1 MGAVY
6 TSNTYAVKTQTFNTD
21 TLLINPENNT
31 DERINILDYFTD
43 NNIKLSK
50 DYSFTVEPTYN
61 TDGSISYFNVSN
73 GNVFLEDKQIIK
85 IPGKSHLE
93 MNSTDGTS
101 QYVVLNVFNNSDGNI
116 TYSYNAVNE
125 EELPGLGYTFL
136 SPSEVNPVNYD
147 ISEANGYAPDAS
159 KWNKEIYVP
168 NNLTIVSVVNGVA
181 YDGLV

>member
-50 DYSFTVEPTYN
+50 DYSFTVEPSYN
-61 TDGSISYFNVSN
+61 TDGSISYFDVSN

-136 SPSEVNPVNYD
+136 VPSEIVNYD
-147 ISEANGYAPDAS
+147 VSEANGYIPDAS
-159 KWNKEIYVP
+159 KWNEEIYTK
-168 NNLTIVSVVNGVA
+168 LTEKNIKIVRVINGIA
-181 YDGLV
+181 YDE